1 MRLAVIDMGT
11 NTFNLIISELYQ
23 NQFEILFS
31 TKEPVKLG
39 QKLKT
44 LHRIDSQGIQRI
56 IQVLKKYLNIV
67 EEYSVKEIIAL
78 ATSSIRTAQNQQE
91 VLDIIKQETGIQV
104 HVIDGDREAELIYL
118 ANKYAIDPCIN
129 QSLDTPYL
137 IMDIGGGSTE
147 FIIFNNDNCLW
158 KKSFLLGMARLI
170 DELKPQDPITQQDI
184 DKAYNYLNSHLQE
197 LAENVSRYSPKILVG
212 SSGVFDSIVE
222 MIEAN
227 IHPLHKNPSCCK
239 IDLKDFYTIFNQIL
253 PLPYQD
259 RLQYK
264 GLIPMRADMI
274 IMSLLIIDYVLKTYK
289 IEELI
294 VSFYSLKEGVIIEK
308 MKYLS

>member
-1 MRLAVIDMGT
+1 MRFAVIDMGT
-11 NTFNLIISELYQ
+11 NTFNLIISEINQ
-23 NQFEILFS
+23 KQFEILFS

-39 QKLKT
+39 QKLKA
-44 LHRIDSQGIQRI
+44 HHHIDSQGIQRI
-56 IQVLKKYLNIV
+56 IQVLKEYINIINQF
-67 EEYSVKEIIAL
+67 SVKEIIAL

-91 VLDIIKQETGIQV
+91 VLDIIKQEIGIDV
-104 HVIDGDREAELIYL
+104 RIIDGDREADLIYL
-118 ANKYAIDPCIN
+118 ANKYAIEYCTNKPFDK
-129 QSLDTPYL
+129 PYL

-147 FIIFNNDNCLW
+147 FIISNNNNCLW

-184 DKAYNYLNSHLQE
+184 EKTYHYLDVHLQD
-197 LAENVSRYSPKILVG
+197 LANNISYYSPKILVG

-227 IHPLHKNPSCCK
+227 IQPLHKTQSCCK
-239 IDLKDFYTIFNQIL
+239 INIQDFYTVFNQIL
-253 PLPYQD
+253 PLPYHD
-259 RLQYK
+259 RLQFK

-274 IMSLLIIDYVLKTYK
+274 IMSMLIIDYVLKKYK
-289 IEELI
+289 IEEII

-308 MKYLS
+308 MKQLN